1 MNSYP
6 HISIN
11 KKHLSHNMHEI
22 LTRCTRSHVKVTGI
36 IKGCNG
42 HEEIAKLMLESGC
55 ESLGSSRITHLKAL
69 KRAAFECDTWL
80 VRTPMIS
87 EVNELV
93 KYVDVSLNSEESVLE
108 AIHTACKMHKK
119 NHQVV
124 LMIEMG
130 DLREG
135 IFDQVKLEEMVDK
148 IESQWT
154 TLQLI
159 GVGTNLGC
167 YGSIRPTVEKMHALI
182 EIAEK
187 VERQIGRKLK
197 YISGSATSS
206 LPLIFKDTMPER
218 INHLRLG
225 ESLLINKDL
234 PLYHNMKLD
243 TLYEDTMR
251 IKAEII
257 EIKEKPTYPYGVISV
272 DAFGNT
278 PVYEDRGIRKRA
290 ILALGRQDISDHEK
304 LMPMDP
310 EVFIYGSSSDHLI
323 VDITDSKEPYQVGD
337 VMSFDMFY
345 QAMLQAFLN
354 QEMPIL
360 FE

>member
-1 MNSYP
+1 MNQYP
-6 HISIN
+6 CIRIN
-11 KKHLSHNMHEI
+11 RKHLVHNMHEI
-22 LTRCTRSHVKVTGI
+22 LTRCEASQVKVTGI

-69 KRAAFECDTWL
+69 KRDSIECDTWL
-80 VRTPMIS
+80 VRIPMIS

-108 AIHTACKMHKK
+108 AIHNACKMHKK
-119 NHQVV
+119 THQII
-124 LMIEMG
+124 LMIELG

-135 IFDQVKLEEMVDK
+135 IFDRIKLEEMIDK

-154 TLQLI
+154 TLKLI

-167 YGSIRPTVEKMHALI
+167 YGSIKPTVDKMNALV
-182 EIAEK
+182 EIAER
-187 VERQIGRKLK
+187 VETQIGRELK

-206 LPLIFKDTMPER
+206 LPLIFKNTMPKR

-225 ESLLINKDL
+225 EGLLLNRDL

-243 TLYEDTMR
+243 SLYEDTMF

-257 EIKEKPTYPYGVISV
+257 EIKEKPTYPFGIISV
-272 DAFGNT
+272 DAFGNKPT
-278 PVYEDRGIRKRA
+278 YDDKGIRKRA
-290 ILALGRQDISDHEK
+290 ILALGRQDVSDHEK
-304 LMPMDP
+304 LIPTDP
-310 EVFIYGSSSDHLI
+310 NVFIYGSSSDHLI
-323 VDITDSKEPYQVGD
+323 VDITNVKQAYKVGD
-337 VMSFDMFY
+337 VMTFGMFY
-345 QAMLQAFLN
+345 QVMLQAFLN
-354 QEMPIL
+354 KDIPIL